1 VLLAYA
7 SSYTSPAESAVVTIF
22 ALAIYIGIPL
32 LFGLGGWNM
41 AKSRGRHQWGWAIAS
56 FFTGLIGL
64 IALAIVGET
73 QAVKQQRA
81 DLAAQRAVSAFNATR

>member
-1 VLLAYA
+1 VLLAYT
-7 SSYTSPAESAVVTIF
+7 SYYTPAESAVFTIF

-56 FFTGLIGL
+56 FFTGFIAL

-81 DLAAQRAVSAFNATR
+81 DLAAERAARALNAAR